1 MVVARLSLIERGSSG
16 RFDCGTVRIIYV
28 LLLLRLL
35 LGGLTC
41 RFFLGCFSR
50 GFLFLRLSARR
61 FFLSGLPRGFFL
73 GGLPRGFLFL
83 RLSARRF
90 FLGLLLR
97 SLRFLLRG
105 LSLLTVSL
113 LLAVLVVLIVPR
125 EGVVCD
131 YDFGRRIEI
140 IRCTKVGFSIYG
152 YLIHLIFFC
161 YPSSNEVFLSFRLN
175 VGKAR
180 LLEASHHIPVGLA
193 LKLRRTIRWIDFAIT
208 GGSRIA
214 ARRWDKAE
222 NNSDN

>member
-50 GFLFLRLSARR
+50 GFLFLRLSARC
-61 FFLSGLPRGFFL
+61 FFLGGLPRGFFL

-193 LKLRRTIRWIDFAIT
+193 LKL
-208 GGSRIA
+208 
-214 ARRWDKAE
+214 
-222 NNSDN
+222 